1 MSNSRRAAVF
11 VLMRWLATKEFP
23 QKLLAS
29 VEDRSFVQDMVYT
42 AVRRL
47 RPLRAVLGDFVK
59 KWPKG
64 ELEALLYIGA
74 TQILYMDDVPDFAAV
89 NETVA
94 AAHLSSN
101 PSVAKVVNGV
111 LRNIIRNRSQIEEK
125 LKASP
130 VEVRESF
137 PSQLYLRWVKK
148 FGADA
153 AKEICVQTNR
163 PALTY
168 IARKDGSFLSLE
180 RGVKVEDVAGYR
192 EGEFIVQDPATAAA
206 VEFMS
211 ASEGQD
217 ILDYCAAPGGKSVQM
232 SWRGAN
238 VTACEINP
246 RRRKVLE
253 ENIKRTRLNI
263 LTVGSADEL
272 KGRVFDAVLVDAPCS
287 NTGVLRRR
295 PDARWNWNERKLAE
309 LVEMQNEILDTA
321 SSFVKSGG
329 RLVYSTCSLETE
341 ENIGV
346 VQKFLEKHTDFSLES
361 YKELTPIMTESD
373 GAFAALL
380 IKK

>member
-47 RPLRAVLGDFVK
+47 RPLRAILGDFVK

-272 KGRVFDAVLVDAPCS
+272 KGRIFDAVLVDAPCS

-309 LVEMQNEILDTA
+309 LVEMQKEILDTA

>member
-1 MSNSRRAAVF
+1 MNNSRRAAVF

-23 QKLLAS
+23 QKLLS
-29 VEDRSFVQDMVYT
+29 TVEDRSFVQDMVYT
-42 AVRRL
+42 SVRRL
-47 RPLRAVLGDFVK
+47 RPLRAILGEFVK

-74 TQILYMDDVPDFAAV
+74 AQILYMEDVPDFAAV

-111 LRNIIRNRSQIEEK
+111 LRNIIRNRAQIEQK

-130 VEVRESF
+130 AEVRESF
-137 PSQLYLRWVKK
+137 PTPLYRRWVEK
-148 FGADA
+148 FGEESA
-153 AKEICVQTNR
+153 AEICAQTNK

-168 IARKDGSFLSLE
+168 LARKDGSFSSLE
-180 RGVKVEDVAGYR
+180 RGVRVEDVAGYQ

-206 VEFMS
+206 VELMDVS
-211 ASEGQD
+211 SNQD
-217 ILDYCAAPGGKSVQM
+217 VLDYCAAPGGKSVQM

-238 VTACEINP
+238 VTACEVNP
-246 RRRKVLE
+246 RRRQVLE
-253 ENIKRTRLNI
+253 ENIRRTKLNI
-263 LTVGSADEL
+263 KTVGSPNEL
-272 KGRVFDAVLVDAPCS
+272 KGRLFDAVLVDAPCS

-309 LVEMQNEILDTA
+309 LVEIQGEILDTA

-329 RLVYSTCSLETE
+329 KLVYSTCSLETE
-341 ENIGV
+341 ENLGAV
-346 VQKFLEKHTDFSLES
+346 EKFLKKHTEFSLAS
-361 YKELTPIMTESD
+361 YKELTPLMTGSD

-380 IKK
+380 IKE